1 MVYFFSS
8 RRRHT
13 RCALV
18 TGVQTCALPIFTI
31 DSYYLSIGLDYGV
44 LGFIAF
50 YGMILYAIY
59 VCVRIYLTV
68 RDEEATIAAPLAM
81 ALGIYFIIK
90 AVLSQPQN
98 QPFLYILVGV
108 AIALNYRFAAQ
119 RRTQIGRAH

>member
-1 MVYFFSS
+1 M
-8 RRRHT
+8 
-13 RCALV
+13 L
-18 TGVQTCALPIFTI
+18 TI

-98 QPFLYILVGV
+98 EPFLYRLVGV
-108 AIALNYRFAAQ
+108 AIALNYSFAAQ
-119 RRTQIGRAH
+119 RRKLGRASGGERGGQEGWVEGGA

>member
-1 MVYFFSS
+1 M
-8 RRRHT
+8 
-13 RCALV
+13 L
-18 TGVQTCALPIFTI
+18 TI

-68 RDEEATIAAPLAM
+68 RDEKATIAAPLAM
-81 ALGIYFIIK
+81 ALGIHFLIQ

-98 QPFLYILVGV
+98 QPVLYIFVGV
-108 AIALNYRFAAQ
+108 ALALTYRFAAQ
-119 RRTQIGRAH
+119 RRPPHTKRSGRSQPAPRTEASRGGQEGVS

>member
-1 MVYFFSS
+1 M
-8 RRRHT
+8 
-13 RCALV
+13 L
-18 TGVQTCALPIFTI
+18 TI

-50 YGMILYAIY
+50 HGMIIYAIY

-98 QPFLYILVGV
+98 QPFLRSEERRVGKECV
-108 AIALNYRFAAQ
+108 STCRSRWSPY
-119 RRTQIGRAH
+119 H